1 MNRKMVFRTVGLIV
15 LLEAGLL
22 LLPLAV
28 SLIYAEKTAAL
39 AFLATVGISA
49 AFGGLLYLVCR
60 TGKTTIYAK
69 EGFVITALTW
79 IFLSLIGA
87 LPFVFSGEI
96 PRFVDAVFETASGFS
111 TTGATILPD
120 PAVCSH
126 GILFWRSF
134 THWLGG
140 MGVLV
145 LMVAILPA
153 GNEGRP
159 IHILRAEMPGPT
171 MGKLVPKLKDT
182 AKILYILYL
191 ALTGIEVV
199 FLLCGGMTLFEALTL
214 SFGTAGTGGLALAA
228 DSIASYSPYLQW
240 VITAFMFLFGINFNL
255 YYLILIGRAKQILK
269 NEELWTYIG
278 IVVAAA
284 LMIALNVRGTFASFG
299 EAIRAGFFQTV
310 AFVTT
315 TGYSTAPFD
324 SWPLFSK
331 TILFTLMFIGGCAGS
346 TGGGLKVARII
357 LMFKTAKRDL
367 TRMLHPRSV
376 PVVRFDGRTV
386 EEDTLRNLG
395 SYLMIYFLLFLFFV
409 FLLSFETEYNLLE
422 NITAVSACLNN
433 IGPGFGKVSSTCAGY
448 SDFSKWVLSLAM
460 LLGRLEIYPILFCL
474 IPSTWIK
481 K

>member
-1 MNRKMVFRTVGLIV
+1 MVFRTVGMIV
-15 LLEAGLL
+15 LLEAALL
-22 LLPLAV
+22 LLPFGT
-28 SLIYAEKTAAL
+28 SLIYGETKAAL
-39 AFLATVGISA
+39 SFLETIGIA
-49 AFGGLLYLVCR
+49 VLFGGGLYFLCKTDR
-60 TGKTTIYAK
+60 TTIYAK
-69 EGFVITALTW
+69 EGFVVTALTW
-79 IFLSLIGA
+79 ILLSLIGA
-87 LPFVFSGEI
+87 LPFTLSGEI
-96 PRFVDAVFETASGFS
+96 PSYIDAVFETASGFS
-111 TTGATILPD
+111 TTGATILAD

-145 LMVAILPA
+145 LMVALLPA

-199 FLLCGGMTLFEALTL
+199 FLLCGGMSLFEALTL
-214 SFGTAGTGGLALAA
+214 SFGTAGTGGLALRA
-228 DSIASYSPYLQW
+228 DSIASYSAYLQW
-240 VITAFMFLFGINFNL
+240 VITVFMFLFGINFNL
-255 YYLILIGRAKQILK
+255 YYLILIGRAKQVFK
-269 NEELWTYIG
+269 NEELLTYVG
-278 IVVAAA
+278 IVIAAA
-284 LMIALNVRGTFASFG
+284 VMIALNVRDTFATFG

-324 SWPLFSK
+324 SWPVFSK

-346 TGGGLKVARII
+346 TGGGLKVARIL

-367 TRMLHPRSV
+367 TRMLHSRSV
-376 PVVRFDGRTV
+376 PVVRMDGRPV
-386 EEDTLRNLG
+386 EEDTVRNLG
-395 SYLMIYFLLFLFFV
+395 SYLMIYFIFFLFFV
-409 FLLSFETEYNLLE
+409 FVLSFEKNFDLLE

-448 SDFSKWVLSLAM
+448 SDVSKCFLSLAM
-460 LLGRLEIYPILFCL
+460 LIGRLEIYPILFCF